1 MTEPDAENDRF
12 ERRLKGLSGQL
23 VDGKERDALLLAIHD
38 GTGQFC
44 APYCHQIIFNV

>member
-1 MTEPDAENDRF
+1 MAMDSL

-38 GTGQFC
+38 GAGQFS
-44 APYCHQIIFNV
+44 ARP